1 MVPPKKAQADVTGP
15 SSGPKSPVVVTGTVA
30 APVIRTG
37 IQGIGAGWV
46 VDGID
51 IWNVAHLTDRQQVWL
66 LVGLTAVLSA
76 VQNLIEKRAGRRL
89 IGVAQ

>member
-1 MVPPKKAQADVTGP
+1 MPTPRKANTVTGP
-15 SSGPKSPVVVTGTVA
+15 SSEPKAPIVTTGAVA

-37 IQGIGAGWV
+37 VQGIGAGWI

-66 LVGLTAVLSA
+66 LVGITALLSFA
-76 VQNLIEKRAGRRL
+76 QNLIEKRAGRRL
-89 IGVAQ
+89 IGAPE